1 MNFPVAGWY
10 LSSPPS
16 MVPAHI
22 FPSLSSCRLQIKFP
36 LMLWAS
42 PGSLR
47 NTVKV
52 YPSYLFNPSRVP
64 IQIKP
69 FRSCSMQV
77 ALLMESPWVV
87 ERFLNLKYGCCAC
100 AGRGLHAAK
109 AEMISRY
116 LIMVEGWFMSGLSIV
131 NRMVGQWKADRE
143 DGALVIADIYIS
155 AMRSDI
161 LFYDGQTQA
170 CAIGFLPGN

>member
-116 LIMVEGWFMSGLSIV
+116 LIIVEGWFIRGYQLSIGWWGNGRLIV
-131 NRMVGQWKADRE
+131 KTAPWSLLTFISPPCEVIYCFTMARPRPVPLDFF
-143 DGALVIADIYIS
+143 LV
-155 AMRSDI
+155 
-161 LFYDGQTQA
+161 
-170 CAIGFLPGN
+170 